1 VLCWEVRL
9 NTLFSF
15 NEEFYAVEFGAK
27 VEAAM
32 ELDAERVRRKRPVEA
47 LDRERIIGR
56 ALALVDGEGL
66 DGLSMRRL
74 GAELGVDPM
83 ALYHYVPNKEALL
96 DAIVEAVMAEMRW
109 MDDRRISAEE
119 RLVRLSTAY
128 RDVMLAHGNALPLLL
143 SRGPVTPAALRP
155 IEAMIGI
162 LRDAGLSP
170 AEALAGMN
178 LVTGAVRGIV
188 GMMAPAAALPPIKA
202 EEAAQVLSQ
211 LRREEFPNLLEAAP
225 FAGFFR
231 DMGFEYGIRSI
242 ARGLMGSRRP
252 AHRRVH

>member
-1 VLCWEVRL
+1 
-9 NTLFSF
+9 
-15 NEEFYAVEFGAK
+15 
-27 VEAAM
+27 M
-32 ELDAERVRRKRPVEA
+32 ELDGERVRKKRPVEA

-119 RLVRLSTAY
+119 RLVRLATAY

-143 SRGPVTPAALRP
+143 SRGPVTPTALRP
-155 IEAMIGI
+155 VEAMIGI

-188 GMMAPAAALPPIKA
+188 GMMAPAAAEPPIKA
-202 EEAAQVLSQ
+202 EEAAMVLGQ

-231 DMGFEYGIRSI
+231 DMGFEYGIRSM
-242 ARGLMGSRRP
+242 ARGLMAGRRQM
-252 AHRRVH
+252 HRRVH